1 MIASLPGYSS
11 FLAGENKS
19 YRIYEIYMYIY
30 EYRKIRLLLLVSG
43 FVSPFFLFFFFF
55 GRIQLYVLWIV
66 LKGSIILKN
75 RHFITQERFDKL
87 IYGINTIMIYGIYTI
102 IKCDI
107 L

>member
-1 MIASLPGYSS
+1 MNIERFAYYCWSQDLY
-11 FLAGENKS
+11 LH
-19 YRIYEIYMYIY
+19 
-30 EYRKIRLLLLVSG
+30 
-43 FVSPFFLFFFFF
+43 FFYFFFF